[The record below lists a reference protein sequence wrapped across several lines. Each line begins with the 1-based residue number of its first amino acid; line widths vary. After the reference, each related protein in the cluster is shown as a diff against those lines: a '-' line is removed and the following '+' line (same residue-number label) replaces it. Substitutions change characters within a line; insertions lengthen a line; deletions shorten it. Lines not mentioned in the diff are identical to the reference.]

1 MTVAMLFALIGGVI
15 LLGFLAN
22 LLFRVT
28 RIPSVLLLIG
38 IGVVLG
44 PVSGLIRSDA
54 LLAIAPFFGAAAL
67 LVILFEGGL
76 ELEIAHVIRH
86 APRTVLLA
94 IAVFGLSLA
103 VVAAV
108 AHLLLG
114 FPLLTALMLGAVLG
128 ATSPAICLPVVS
140 GLPVRTDVKT
150 VVKLESA
157 IGEVLLIVT
166 VVLLI
171 EGHAGGQA
179 DALVWARGFTRSLLV
194 ALLVSS
200 AAGVLWSR
208 LVGWMGHEPLAYM
221 LTLGM
226 VCLLYFAVEE
236 LGGSPAIAVLL
247 FGLMLANMETIA
259 GHIGPHLR
267 ELFGVDIRAE
277 QFVLNQF
284 MVNITAELSFL
295 VRTFFFVYL
304 GLLLDFS
311 TISWGLTAWAL
322 VMFGLLLVSR
332 RVGIAAFKRGGA
344 RFSRAELQVIMALQ
358 PRGLATAVVAF
369 LPMQSGVPGTS
380 LFPVYAFLVITLS
393 NVYMAGGIL
402 LAQRRLRLEAG
413 APADAAEAAEPIGT
427 VAPPPAPSEI
437 IPAARVPARP
447 SAASA
452 AVRRPLPFSPA
463 SDFAGEPEPSTF
475 TDWMARF
482 FGLRLA
488 DRETE
493 YGELIRASYLF
504 EPLFWVQSVLGAA
517 ICALGLILDQP
528 AIIIGGA
535 LIVPLVRPVVAAG
548 LALATGDLY
557 LLVKLV
563 AKLLGF
569 GLLVVVLS
577 ALVVDLLPF
586 SATTAEIAARMR
598 PTVLDFLVAF
608 FGGMSGAALIGLRTR
623 AFHYLPGA
631 VIAITLLPALCVMG
645 FGLEGSLGGQAFR
658 GGGLQFTANVFAAVL
673 GASAILSL
681 VGIPKAAQCESVR
694 IWKEQELAR
703 PVVHAVFGRLRLQN
717 LIGRTG
723 SVRARVV
730 VVGIFL
736 LTLLIPLQSA
746 LNQLAREYRTRQAI
760 SRAQAV
766 FDIPGR
772 SSVLSSSFVLRD
784 QLIEVRVQVATNA
797 LFTRHDITRFEER
810 VSDQV
815 GRPTHLDLVQTLSD
829 VGQADTIR
837 NMLFAP
843 SPAPVPE
850 RARTVAESLQE
861 TRQLVERAVALLP
874 LPERMHVLGV
884 RNAITRSNGTA
895 VELAYLA
902 EREIG
907 PDAQAV
913 LISLLAAQTGLGED
927 QLNLR
932 WLPAS
937 TRVRLSRAGSVLRED
952 EQTVQRL
959 RDTLA
964 EWPGLA
970 VSLSVPAGM
979 SPPAAQTARK
989 RIQEQLLV
997 PDLPADPPDA
1007 NLEGRT
1013 ALIRVFEAGASR
1025 GRDRPAQRQEPP
1037 TTPRQ

>member
-1 MTVAMLFALIGGVI
+1 MTVAVLFALIGGVI

-28 RIPSVLLLIG
+28 KIPSVLLLIG

-44 PVSGLIRSDA
+44 PVTGLIRSDA

-86 APRTVLLA
+86 APRTALLA
-94 IAVFGLSLA
+94 VAVFGLSVA
-103 VVAAV
+103 GVAAV
-108 AHLLLG
+108 AHFLLG
-114 FPLLTALMLGAVLG
+114 FSLLTALMLGAVLG

-140 GLPVRTDVKT
+140 GLPVRADVKT
-150 VVKLESA
+150 VIKLESA

-171 EGHAGGQA
+171 EGHAGGDA
-179 DALVWARGFTRSLLV
+179 DALVWARGLARSLLV

-226 VCLLYFAVEE
+226 VCLLYFVVEE

-259 GHIGPHLR
+259 GRIGPHLR
-267 ELFGVDIRAE
+267 ELFGIDIRAE
-277 QFVLNQF
+277 QFVLSQF
-284 MVNITAELSFL
+284 MVHITAELSFL

-311 TISWGLTAWAL
+311 AFSWSLTAWAL
-322 VMFGLLLVSR
+322 GMFALLLASR
-332 RVGIAAFKRGGA
+332 RVGIAVFKRGRAG
-344 RFSRAELQVIMALQ
+344 FSRAELQTIMALQ

-393 NVYMAGGIL
+393 NVYMTGGIL

-413 APADAAEAAEPIGT
+413 MPADEAETAGSIDT
-427 VAPPPAPSEI
+427 MAPS
-437 IPAARVPARP
+437 PALDGIVPATP
-447 SAASA
+447 VAAQASAASA
-452 AVRRPLPFSPA
+452 AVRRPSPFSPA
-463 SDFAGEPEPSTF
+463 SAFADEPEPSTF

-557 LLVKLV
+557 LLVRLI

-569 GLLVVVLS
+569 GLLVVLLS
-577 ALVVDLLPF
+577 ALVVNLLPF

-598 PTVLDFLVAF
+598 PTILDFLVAL

-623 AFHYLPGA
+623 AYHYLPGA

-645 FGLEGSLGGQAFR
+645 FGLEGSLGGPAFR
-658 GGGLQFTANVFAAVL
+658 GGGLQFTANMFAAVL

-681 VGIPKAAQCESVR
+681 VGVPKAAQCASVR

-723 SVRARVV
+723 SLRARLI

-746 LNQLAREYRTRQAI
+746 LNQLTREYRTRQAI

-766 FDIPGR
+766 FDVPGR
-772 SSVLSSSFVLRD
+772 SSVVSSSFVLRD
-784 QLIEVRVQVATNA
+784 QGIEVRVQVATNA
-797 LFTRHDITRFEER
+797 LFTGQDIARFEER

-815 GRPTHLDLVQTLSD
+815 GRPAHLDLVQTLSD

-861 TRQLVERAVALLP
+861 TRGLVERAVARLP
-874 LPERMHVLGV
+874 LPERMHVLG
-884 RNAITRSNGTA
+884 IRSVAARAGRMV
-895 VELAYLA
+895 VELPYLA
-902 EREIG
+902 DRELD
-907 PDAQAV
+907 PDARAV
-913 LISLLAAQTGLGED
+913 LVSLLAAQTGLGEA
-927 QLNLR
+927 QLTLR
-932 WLPAS
+932 WLPDS
-937 TRVRLSRAGSVLRED
+937 VRVRLTRAASILRED
-952 EQTVQRL
+952 EPAVQKL
-959 RDTLA
+959 RETLE

-970 VSLSVPAGM
+970 VSLSVPTGM
-979 SPPAAQTARK
+979 SPSQAETARK
-989 RIQEQLLV
+989 RVQELLAV
-997 PDLPADPPDA
+997 SDLPADPPEA
-1007 NLEGRT
+1007 NLDGRT
-1013 ALIRVFEAGASR
+1013 VLIRVFATQESRSREALTPG
-1025 GRDRPAQRQEPP
+1025 QEPP
-1037 TTPRQ
+1037 ATPRH